1 MSASEKE
8 NLESEE
14 TTSNAVKIEK
24 SPGAC
29 KNFPP
34 IPSWMDSC
42 ILNLAMISEKVQFTQ
57 KMSSP
62 CLMFGEKVCI
72 TVHNQDLWTS
82 FSDIGNEMIVT
93 RPGRLVKSLIVSHT
107 VSSVTA
113 TAKVHVPQINTQQS
127 TY

>member
-1 MSASEKE
+1 MSASEEE
-8 NLESEE
+8 NFDSEVSI
-14 TTSNAVKIEK
+14 SNAIRIDE

-42 ILNLAMISEKVQFTQ
+42 ILDSAIKSGKVQFTQ

-62 CLMFGEKVCI
+62 CLMFGEVCI

-93 RPGRLVKSLIVSHT
+93 RPGRLVKLLIVSHT
-107 VSSVTA
+107 ASSVTA
-113 TAKVHVPQINTQQS
+113 TAKVHLPQISSQQF